1 MLRLPAAEGPPEGC
15 STAPRH
21 AACGGPITAPLHP
34 RYFSSQPCEA
44 LRGGEL
50 RTGELRTDSTTY
62 VLPFTALLLRILQ
75 QNSLARHWVV
85 CCWLILRRK
94 YAPWRCARS
103 VTPGG
108 PSFTRTDTDLDIE
121 EKKFGTSPTSAY
133 PRAALLSSH
142 VAICDPTP
150 PPSPG
155 ETPLGPSPLSAPV
168 EPGEAGEDGGR
179 QRRKRHQQRGNDHS
193 GRRTTLG
200 ERARE
205 RIEENRSPGRTEG
218 GAPGPGTKQVS
229 VFGRG
234 VQCNVH

>member
-168 EPGEAGEDGGR
+168 EPGDEAGEDGGR
-179 QRRKRHQQRGNDHS
+179 QRRKRHQQRGKRPQRPSYDARRAS
-193 GRRTTLG
+193 KRADRGEPEPREDGRW
-200 ERARE
+200 
-205 RIEENRSPGRTEG
+205 SPGTG
-218 GAPGPGTKQVS
+218 D
-229 VFGRG
+229 
-234 VQCNVH
+234 